1 MHHNDKFCQ
10 SVLGSYCT
18 EYDLVDGKAYD
29 KENTG
34 TQMADDN
41 TKATSVPQ

>member
-10 SVLGSYCT
+10 SVLGYYCT
-18 EYDLVDGKAYD
+18 KYDLVGRRAYD
-29 KENTG
+29 KEKRG
-34 TQMADDN
+34 PQKADDN